1 MKKNLPLLVVLLS
14 VFFVHGAGYSQAAPA
29 HQAIVNMYPKD
40 QSVFVH
46 PKSVL
51 IFRINQALNEQ
62 TMDRFIVKLTGTR
75 SGNISMTKK
84 ITKDGNTFIVK
95 PSKSFVPG
103 EKVFVE
109 VHEGALLKPVLL
121 SYSFTVSPNSHPL
134 LSNRA
139 MLEQSKDEMDLDK
152 PANSTTPRHLQSDPN
167 LPEDFP
173 QYYVS
178 EKNNPGA
185 GHYFVNALARD
196 TGASEYNLI
205 IDTTGFP
212 VFYQHFPPH
221 HRENF
226 FTYHDQVELIT
237 YYDESLYKFVALNN
251 NLEKVGTYAAINYFT
266 DMHELILDDDGSYWL
281 LGNDTH
287 TIDMSQIYPGGCT
300 SAVVTGTI
308 IQKIDAD
315 SNLVFEWSSWDHFSI
330 LDADTDFMDL
340 TKCQFDYSHGNAL
353 SFDSLGNIL
362 LSSRNMSEITKIDAQ
377 TGDIIWRMGGYHNQ
391 FTFTND
397 TVPFKAQHNIQYL
410 GNKLY
415 SMFDNGNSR
424 IPPFSRAITYQLD
437 EVNMTATLTNDLRQ
451 NNPPDFTP
459 FMGSN
464 QLLGNGSR
472 LVGWA
477 FNLQKYS
484 LTQFGA
490 NGDIEFEIKPVDTFD
505 LISYRAG
512 KYVWETSLFNF
523 DTDTLDFGTNV
534 MIGDSAF
541 ASVCLVN
548 PSDKPVEING
558 YYCTDSSV
566 SLATSLPLTLEA
578 NSCDSLTVC
587 FKPST
592 IDPISAVLSVYHQ
605 TDSIRIASQTRVL
618 GGGLIDN
625 IIGHKGSPK
634 RLQIAPNPC
643 SDQCIVSFKE
653 GDAITQVKIFSL
665 DGKLVYNLNVN
676 HKVTVRLSSLN
687 RGAYLIKLFSNQ
699 FYSTGKLIVR

>member
-1 MKKNLPLLVVLLS
+1 MKKILPVIVVLLS
-14 VFFVHGAGYSQAAPA
+14 VFLLPGTGYSQTTPS
-29 HQAIVNMYPKD
+29 QRTIINIYPKD
-40 QSVFVH
+40 HSVFVS

-51 IFRINQALNEQ
+51 IFRINQTPAEQ
-62 TMDRFIVKLTGTR
+62 DMEDLVFKLTGTK
-75 SGNISMTKK
+75 SGNISTTKK
-84 ITKDGNTFIVK
+84 ITKDGNTLIVK
-95 PSKSFVPG
+95 PSGSFIPG
-103 EKVFVE
+103 EKVSVE
-109 VHEGALLKPVLL
+109 LHAGSSSNRALR

-139 MLEQSKDEMDLDK
+139 MLAQSEEGMNNFR
-152 PANSTTPRHLQSDPN
+152 PMNGTHQRNMQTDPN

-178 EKNNPGA
+178 EKNNPGV

-196 TGASEYNLI
+196 TALSEYNLI

-226 FTYHDQVELIT
+226 FTYHPQVELLT

-266 DMHELILDDDGSYWL
+266 DMHELILDEDGSYWL
-281 LGNDTH
+281 FGYDTQPV
-287 TIDMSQIYPGGCT
+287 DMSQIYPGGCT
-300 SAVVTGTI
+300 SAMVTGTI

-340 TKCQFDYSHGNAL
+340 TRCLFDYCHGNAL

-377 TGDIIWRMGGYHNQ
+377 TGDIIWRMGGSNNQ

-397 TVPFKAQHNIQYL
+397 TIPFKAQHNIKYL
-410 GNKLY
+410 GNQLY

-424 IPPFSRAITYQLD
+424 MPPFTRAITYQLD
-437 EVNMTATLTNDLRQ
+437 EVNMTATLTNNLQ
-451 NNPPDFTP
+451 QSSPPDFTP

-464 QLLGNGSR
+464 QLLDNGSR

-523 DTDTLDFGTNV
+523 EADTIDFGTNV
-534 MIGDSAF
+534 IIGDSAF

-548 PSDKPVEING
+548 NSDKSLEING
-558 YYCTDSSV
+558 YYCTDSSF
-566 SLATSLPLTLEA
+566 SLATPLPFTLDA
-578 NSCDSLTVC
+578 NSCDTLRIC
-587 FKPST
+587 FSPST
-592 IDPISAVLSVYHQ
+592 INPVSAVLSVYHQ
-605 TDSIRIASQTRVL
+605 TDSIRIACQTRVL

-625 IIGHKGSPK
+625 IIAHKGYLNVL
-634 RLQIAPNPC
+634 RIAPNPC
-643 SDQCIVSFKE
+643 TGQCDVSFNNRST
-653 GDAITQVKIFSL
+653 ITRVKVFSM
-665 DGKLVYNLNVN
+665 DGKLVRNIDVN
-676 HKVTVRLSSLN
+676 HKVTVRLSALKK
-687 RGAYLIKLFSNQ
+687 GAYLIELFSDQ